1 MERRVLIALFLSFLV
16 FYIYQGLMPKPAP
29 AVPAKGA
36 ASTVSGAQPAAATE
50 SAKGQSPGATP
61 TAPGAPT
68 PAAAPAA
75 PSATTVVGDT
85 AEHTVTFETD
95 KVIAVFTNRGARLES
110 WRLKDYRN
118 QLTGQPLELVAHEL
132 EATHPLPFSLRTPDP
147 ATTTTLNSA
156 LYRVTHESH
165 APGQPDAVT
174 FEYTDSAGL
183 QVTKTFTI
191 VPHSYR
197 VIFAEDVSVGGKA
210 VAPEIEWGPGLADQ
224 GSETSRFHMKPEGLV
239 FIGTNVQRYS
249 SSAVAKQAS
258 HEGEY
263 RFAGIE
269 DHYFMAVA
277 LDPGQ
282 ATVSYQAVSIPPPA
296 NTKGSS
302 RDLMAYTLA
311 PGKSGQPVTFFIG
324 PKEFDVL
331 AALDPVFVK
340 AINYGLFAV
349 IVVPLLR
356 SLVWINGF
364 VGNFGWSIVLLTI
377 LINALMF
384 PLRHKSVVSMRKMQ
398 EIQPEAKAIQDRYA
412 KLKTTDPAKQKMNQE
427 LMDLYRQR
435 GVNPLSGCL
444 PMILMMPVLYA
455 FYSLLNTSIQLRGAP
470 FIFWIHDLSAADP
483 LYITPILM
491 GVSQVWQQRL
501 TPQMGAD
508 PTQQKMM
515 MFMPVVFTVLFLW
528 APSGLAIYWL
538 VNNVWTIGQQY
549 LTNYLI
555 GPPKVHNVRPPA
567 ERRVKRAGSGK
578 TEAAARES

>member
-1 MERRVLIALFLSFLV
+1 
-16 FYIYQGLMPKPAP
+16 
-29 AVPAKGA
+29 
-36 ASTVSGAQPAAATE
+36 
-50 SAKGQSPGATP
+50 
-61 TAPGAPT
+61 
-68 PAAAPAA
+68 
-75 PSATTVVGDT
+75 
-85 AEHTVTFETD
+85 
-95 KVIAVFTNRGARLES
+95 
-110 WRLKDYRN
+110 
-118 QLTGQPLELVAHEL
+118 
-132 EATHPLPFSLRTPDP
+132 
-147 ATTTTLNSA
+147 
-156 LYRVTHESH
+156 
-165 APGQPDAVT
+165 
-174 FEYTDSAGL
+174 
-183 QVTKTFTI
+183 
-191 VPHSYR
+191 
-197 VIFAEDVSVGGKA
+197 
-210 VAPEIEWGPGLADQ
+210 
-224 GSETSRFHMKPEGLV
+224 
-239 FIGTNVQRYS
+239 
-249 SSAVAKQAS
+249 
-258 HEGEY
+258 
-263 RFAGIE
+263 
-269 DHYFMAVA
+269 
-277 LDPGQ
+277 
-282 ATVSYQAVSIPPPA
+282 
-296 NTKGSS
+296 
-302 RDLMAYTLA
+302 
-311 PGKSGQPVTFFIG
+311 
-324 PKEFDVL
+324 
-331 AALDPVFVK
+331 VK

-356 SLVWINGF
+356 SLVWINGY

-412 KLKTTDPAKQKMNQE
+412 KLKATDPAKQKMNQE

-444 PMILMMPVLYA
+444 PMLLMMPVLYA

>member
-1 MERRVLIALFLSFLV
+1 MERRVLLALFLSFLV
-16 FYIYQGLMPKPAP
+16 FYIYQGLMPKPTP
-29 AVPAKGA
+29 AVPAKSA
-36 ASTVSGAQPAAATE
+36 AATSSGAQTAAAGAAQ
-50 SAKGQSPGATP
+50 SAKGPAGVP
-61 TAPGAPT
+61 AP
-68 PAAAPAA
+68 PAQAAPPA

-85 AEHTVTFETD
+85 AEHTVTFETA
-95 KVIAVFTNRGARLES
+95 KVVAVFTNRGARLES

-118 QLTGQPLELVAHEL
+118 QETGQPLDLVAHEL
-132 EATHPLPFSLRTPDP
+132 EATHPLPFSLLTPD
-147 ATTTTLNSA
+147 AAVTKTLNTA

-174 FEYTDSAGL
+174 FEYSDSAGI
-183 QVTKTFTI
+183 QVTKTFTMI
-191 VPHSYR
+191 PGSYR
-197 VIFAEDVSVGGKA
+197 VSFADDVSVGGKP
-210 VAPEIEWGPGLADQ
+210 VAPQVQWGPGLADQ
-224 GSETSRFHMKPEGLV
+224 GSETSRFHLKPEGLV
-239 FIGTNVQRYS
+239 FIGDNVQRYS
-249 SSAVAKQAS
+249 SSAVAKQAA
-258 HEGEY
+258 HDGDY
-263 RFAGIE
+263 KFAGIE

-282 ATVSYQAVSIPPPA
+282 STISYQAVSIPPPP

-331 AALDPVFVK
+331 AALNPAFVK

-356 SLVWINGF
+356 SLVWINGY

-412 KLKTTDPAKQKMNQE
+412 KLKATDPAKQKMNQE

-444 PMILMMPVLYA
+444 PMLLMMPVLYA